1 MALTAESFYKGMTTT
16 EHLREI
22 TLNREPILKIFEAVE
37 VAPEAKAF
45 FDRLPQPL
53 RLAIFT
59 EEWCADCV
67 TTTPTL
73 QRLSESTDG
82 LEARVFKRDQHR
94 ELTDSYLPSNRHGTL
109 PVFVVFDAKMQEVAR
124 FIETARELVPMLQ
137 AMEQEVRHTLAAP
150 AEAGKPFREM
160 EEVSRTAV
168 RRGRY
173 AYRVARAHEW
183 GHVVIQ
189 AFTGVVKAGLALPA
203 AQRPA
208 IDGTEWP
215 PSQPQ

>member
-1 MALTAESFYKGMTTT
+1 MSLTAEEFHKGMTPE

-37 VAPEAKAF
+37 VSPDAKDF
-45 FDRLPQPL
+45 FDQLPQPL

-94 ELTDSYLPSNRHGTL
+94 GLTDSFLPANRHGTL
-109 PVFVVFDAKMQEVAR
+109 PVFVVLDTQMHEVAR
-124 FIETARELVPMLQ
+124 FIETAKELVPLLQ
-137 AMEQEVRHTLAAP
+137 EMEQEVRRTLAAP
-150 AEAGKPFREM
+150 SEADKAFGEM
-160 EEVSRTAV
+160 EEASRSAF

-173 AYRVARAHEW
+173 AYRVARAREW

-189 AFTGVVKAGLALPA
+189 AFTGVVKAGLALPLG
-203 AQRPA
+203 QRPA
-208 IDGTEWP
+208 VGGTEWP
-215 PSQPQ
+215 PPQPQ